1 MNRLPADKQKKIALV
16 AGATVGVVVLLWFV
30 MISPLRAQQVK
41 LRALMADSKSQV
53 EKGQRSAALALQ
65 ASNDLATAS
74 QRLNQEEDR
83 MASGDLYAWMI
94 QTMNQFKAP
103 YAVEIPSIGKEISCE
118 VGMFP
123 KFPYKTVM
131 FIVRGA
137 AYYHDFGKF
146 LADFENHFPYM
157 RVQNLDLSSNTGL
170 KEEDVERLNFT
181 MEVVTLVKPLT
192 P

>member
-1 MNRLPADKQKKIALV
+1 MNKLPADKQKKIALV
-16 AGATVGVVVLLWFV
+16 AGGTVAVVVLLWFV
-30 MISPLRAQQVK
+30 LISPLRAQLVK
-41 LRALMADSKSQV
+41 LRTLMADSKSQV
-53 EKGQRSAALALQ
+53 EKGQRSASLAQ
-65 ASNDLATAS
+65 QVSNELAAVS
-74 QRLNQEEDR
+74 QRMNQEENM

-103 YAVEIPSIGKEISCE
+103 YAVEIPSIGKESACE
-118 VGMFP
+118 VGIFP

-131 FIVRGA
+131 FVVRGT

-157 RVQNLDLSSNTGL
+157 RVQNLDLNANTGL
-170 KEEDVERLNFT
+170 KEEDTERLNFT